1 MVVAVLLPR
10 FSLLVALAGSRE
22 ELVGKPVALAP
33 ELGRA
38 QFIGETSPA
47 AEVHGVRA
55 GMRLGEAM
63 ARCPKLMLVPPDP
76 AGVAE
81 AWERVLVALESIGA
95 AVEPGAPGAAC
106 FDAGGL
112 LGLHGGIEG
121 VLSAARRALDRPA
134 RLAAAPSRF
143 AALAAAARG
152 RARRPVVVP
161 GALGS
166 QRDDPDPAR
175 AAAAAARFLAPL
187 PVDLLGLDAR
197 VAALAEPLERL
208 GLRTLGELAA
218 LPRGKVA
225 DRFGAPGLTAWEL
238 ARGTGDAPLPR
249 QAAQRLR
256 ERLDLPESS
265 SGPALERALALLV
278 DRLLARRERRGRTIR
293 AAVVEATLVE
303 GGTWRERAVFREA
316 LADPA
321 RMRLVLAPRLAALPA
336 PAEALALAVER
347 FGPAAADQRQLLQD
361 SIAVRRARL
370 REAVRQARVAAGPEA
385 ALRVLEVEPG
395 SRVPERRAVLTPFS

>member
-10 FSLLVALAGSRE
+10 FSLLVALAGGRR
-22 ELVGKPVALAP
+22 ELVGTPVALAP

-38 QFIGETSPA
+38 QYIGETSPA

-63 ARCPKLMLVPPDP
+63 ARCPKLALVPPDP

-81 AWERVLVALESIGA
+81 AWEGVLAALESIGA
-95 AVEPGAPGAAC
+95 AVEPGAPGAVC
-106 FDAGGL
+106 FDASGL
-112 LGLHGGIEG
+112 LRLHGGIEG
-121 VLSAARRALDRPA
+121 VLRAVRRALHRPA

-143 AALAAAARG
+143 AALAAAART
-152 RARRPVVVP
+152 RARKQITVHF
-161 GALGS
+161 
-166 QRDDPDPAR
+166 
-175 AAAAAARFLAPL
+175 AAPFLAPL
-187 PVDLLGLDAR
+187 PIDLLGLDER
-197 VAALAEPLERL
+197 VAALVEPLERL
-208 GLRTLGELAA
+208 GVRTLGELAT
-218 LPRGKVA
+218 LPRAKVS
-225 DRFGAPGLTAWEL
+225 DRFGIPGITAWEL
-238 ARGTGDAPLPR
+238 ARGDGDAPPTR
-249 QAAQRLR
+249 RPMQRLR

-293 AAVVEATLVE
+293 AAVLEATLVE
-303 GGTWRERAVFREA
+303 GGTWRERVVFREA
-316 LADPA
+316 LADPV
-321 RMRLVLAPRLAALPA
+321 RMRLVLIPRLAGLPA
-336 PAEALALAVER
+336 PAEALAVVVER
-347 FGPAAADQRQLLQD
+347 FGPAAADQPSLLED

-370 REAVRQARVAAGPEA
+370 REAVRQARVAAGPDA

>member
-1 MVVAVLLPR
+1 MRTYVRMVIAVLLPR
-10 FSLLVALAGSRE
+10 FSLLVALAGDRE

-38 QFIGETSPA
+38 QYIGEVSPA

-81 AWERVLVALESIGA
+81 AWERVLAALESVGA
-95 AVEPGAPGAAC
+95 AVEPGAPGAVC
-106 FDAGGL
+106 FDASGL

-121 VLSAARRALDRPA
+121 VLRVTRQALRRPA

-152 RARRPVVVP
+152 RARKPVVVHF
-161 GALGS
+161 
-166 QRDDPDPAR
+166 AR
-175 AAAAAARFLAPL
+175 QFLASAPI
-187 PVDLLGLDAR
+187 DLLGLDER
-197 VAALAEPLERL
+197 VGALVEPLERL
-208 GLRTLGELAA
+208 GIRTLGELAA
-218 LPRGKVA
+218 LPRFKVA
-225 DRFGAPGLTAWEL
+225 DRFGTPGLTAWEL
-238 ARGTGDAPLPR
+238 ARGEGDAPLPR
-249 QAAQRLR
+249 QPGERLR

-293 AAVVEATLVE
+293 AAVLEAMLVE
-303 GGTWRERAVFREA
+303 GGTWRERVVFREA

-321 RMRLVLAPRLAALPA
+321 RMRLVLTPRLAGLPA
-336 PAEALALAVER
+336 PAEALAVAVER
-347 FGPAAADQRQLLQD
+347 FGPAAADQRSLLED
-361 SIAVRRARL
+361 SNAVRRARL
-370 REAVRQARVAAGPEA
+370 REAVRQARAAAGPEA
-385 ALRVLEVEPG
+385 ALRVLQVEPG
-395 SRVPERRAVLTPFS
+395 SRVPERRAVLTPFT

>member
-10 FSLLVALAGSRE
+10 FSLLVALAGERQ

-38 QFIGETSPA
+38 QYIGEISPA

-63 ARCPKLMLVPPDP
+63 ARCPKLALVPPDP

-81 AWERVLVALESIGA
+81 AWEGVLAALESIGA
-95 AVEPGAPGAAC
+95 AVEPGAPGAVC
-106 FDAGGL
+106 FDASGL
-112 LGLHGGIEG
+112 LRLHGGIEG
-121 VLSAARRALDRPA
+121 VLRAVRRALHRPA

-143 AALAAAARG
+143 AALAAAART
-152 RARRPVVVP
+152 RARKQITVHF
-161 GALGS
+161 
-166 QRDDPDPAR
+166 
-175 AAAAAARFLAPL
+175 AAPFLAPL
-187 PVDLLGLDAR
+187 PIDLLGLDER
-197 VAALAEPLERL
+197 VAALVEPLERL
-208 GLRTLGELAA
+208 GVRTLGELAT
-218 LPRGKVA
+218 LPRANVS
-225 DRFGAPGLTAWEL
+225 DRFGIPGITAWEL
-238 ARGTGDAPLPR
+238 ARGDGDVPLPR
-249 QAAQRLR
+249 RPMQRLR

-293 AAVVEATLVE
+293 AAVLEATLVE
-303 GGTWRERAVFREA
+303 GGTWRERVVFREA
-316 LADPA
+316 LADPV
-321 RMRLVLAPRLAALPA
+321 RMRLVLIPRLAGLPA
-336 PAEALALAVER
+336 PAEALAVVVER
-347 FGPAAADQRQLLQD
+347 FGPAAADQPSLLED

-370 REAVRQARVAAGPEA
+370 REAVRQARVAAGPDA

>member
-10 FSLLVALAGSRE
+10 FSLLVALGSRE

-47 AEVHGVRA
+47 AEVYGVRA

-63 ARCPKLMLVPPDP
+63 ARCPKLALVPPDP

-81 AWERVLVALESIGA
+81 AWEGVLAGLESIGA
-95 AVEPGAPGAAC
+95 AVESGAPGALC
-106 FDAGGL
+106 FDASGL

-121 VLSAARRALDRPA
+121 VLGATRRALERPA

-143 AALAAAARG
+143 AALAAAARS
-152 RARRPVVVP
+152 RARKPFVVSGP
-161 GALGS
+161 LASLRADLDRERS
-166 QRDDPDPAR
+166 AAIAR
-175 AAAAAARFLAPL
+175 RFLAPL
-187 PVDLLGLDAR
+187 PVDLLALDGR
-197 VAALAEPLERL
+197 VAALVEPLERL
-208 GLRTLGELAA
+208 GIRTLGELAA
-218 LPRGKVA
+218 LPRAKVS
-225 DRFGAPGLTAWEL
+225 DRFGEPGITAWNL
-238 ARGTGDAPLPR
+238 ARGAGDAPLPR
-249 QAAQRLR
+249 QPVQRLR

-265 SGPALERALALLV
+265 SGPALERALAMLV

-293 AAVVEATLVE
+293 AAVLEAMLVE
-303 GGTWRERAVFREA
+303 GGTWRDRVVFREA

-321 RMRLVLAPRLAALPA
+321 RMRLVLTPRLAALPA
-336 PAEALALAVER
+336 PAEALALSVER
-347 FGPAAADQRQLLQD
+347 FGPAAADQPALLED

>member
-10 FSLLVALAGSRE
+10 FSLLVALAGGRR
-22 ELVGKPVALAP
+22 ELVGTPVALAP

-38 QFIGETSPA
+38 QYIGETSPA

-63 ARCPKLMLVPPDP
+63 ARCPKLALVPPDP

-81 AWERVLVALESIGA
+81 AWEGVLAALESIGA
-95 AVEPGAPGAAC
+95 AVEPGAPGAVC
-106 FDAGGL
+106 FDASGL
-112 LGLHGGIEG
+112 LRLHGGIEG
-121 VLSAARRALDRPA
+121 VLRAVRRALHRPA

-143 AALAAAARG
+143 AALAAAART
-152 RARRPVVVP
+152 RARKQITVHF
-161 GALGS
+161 
-166 QRDDPDPAR
+166 
-175 AAAAAARFLAPL
+175 AAPFLAPL
-187 PVDLLGLDAR
+187 PIDLLGLDER
-197 VAALAEPLERL
+197 VAALVEPLERL
-208 GLRTLGELAA
+208 GVRTLGELAT
-218 LPRGKVA
+218 LPRAKVS
-225 DRFGAPGLTAWEL
+225 DRFGIPGITAWEL
-238 ARGTGDAPLPR
+238 ARGDGDAPLPR
-249 QAAQRLR
+249 RPMQRLR

-293 AAVVEATLVE
+293 AAVLEATLVE
-303 GGTWRERAVFREA
+303 GGTWRERVVFREA
-316 LADPA
+316 LADPV
-321 RMRLVLAPRLAALPA
+321 RMRLVLIPRLAGLPA
-336 PAEALALAVER
+336 PAEALAVVVER
-347 FGPAAADQRQLLQD
+347 FGPAAADQPSLLED

-370 REAVRQARVAAGPEA
+370 REAVRQARVAAGPDA

>member
-10 FSLLVALAGSRE
+10 FSLLVALAGGRR
-22 ELVGKPVALAP
+22 ELVGTPVALAP

-38 QFIGETSPA
+38 QYIGETSPA

-63 ARCPKLMLVPPDP
+63 ARCPKLALVPPDP

-81 AWERVLVALESIGA
+81 AWEGVLAALESIGA
-95 AVEPGAPGAAC
+95 AVEPGAPGAVC
-106 FDAGGL
+106 FDASGL
-112 LGLHGGIEG
+112 LRLHGGIEG
-121 VLSAARRALDRPA
+121 VLRAVRRALHRPA

-143 AALAAAARG
+143 AALAAAART
-152 RARRPVVVP
+152 RARKQITVHF
-161 GALGS
+161 
-166 QRDDPDPAR
+166 
-175 AAAAAARFLAPL
+175 AAPFLAPL
-187 PVDLLGLDAR
+187 PIDLLGLDER
-197 VAALAEPLERL
+197 VAALVEPLERL
-208 GLRTLGELAA
+208 GVRTLGELAT
-218 LPRGKVA
+218 LPRANVS
-225 DRFGAPGLTAWEL
+225 DRFGIPGITAWEL
-238 ARGTGDAPLPR
+238 ARGDGDAPLPR
-249 QAAQRLR
+249 RPMQRLR

-293 AAVVEATLVE
+293 AAVLEATLVE
-303 GGTWRERAVFREA
+303 GGTWRERVVFREA
-316 LADPA
+316 LADPV
-321 RMRLVLAPRLAALPA
+321 RMRLVLIPRLAGLPA
-336 PAEALALAVER
+336 PAEALAVVVER
-347 FGPAAADQRQLLQD
+347 FGPAAADQPSLLED

-370 REAVRQARVAAGPEA
+370 REAVRQARVAAGPDA

>member
-10 FSLLVALAGSRE
+10 FSLLVALAGGRR
-22 ELVGKPVALAP
+22 ELVGTPVALAP

-38 QFIGETSPA
+38 QYIGETSPA

-63 ARCPKLMLVPPDP
+63 ARCPKLALVPPDP

-81 AWERVLVALESIGA
+81 AWEGVLAALESIGA
-95 AVEPGAPGAAC
+95 AVEPGAPGAVC
-106 FDAGGL
+106 FDASGL
-112 LGLHGGIEG
+112 LRLHGGIEG
-121 VLSAARRALDRPA
+121 VLRAVRRALYRPA

-143 AALAAAARG
+143 AALAAAART
-152 RARRPVVVP
+152 RARKQITVHF
-161 GALGS
+161 
-166 QRDDPDPAR
+166 
-175 AAAAAARFLAPL
+175 AAPFLAPL
-187 PVDLLGLDAR
+187 PIDLLGLDER
-197 VAALAEPLERL
+197 VAALVEPLERL
-208 GLRTLGELAA
+208 GVRTLGELAT
-218 LPRGKVA
+218 LPRANVS
-225 DRFGAPGLTAWEL
+225 DRFGIPGITAWEL
-238 ARGTGDAPLPR
+238 ARGDGDAPLPR
-249 QAAQRLR
+249 RPMQRLR

-293 AAVVEATLVE
+293 AAVLEAMLVE
-303 GGTWRERAVFREA
+303 GGTRRERVVFREA
-316 LADPA
+316 LADPV
-321 RMRLVLAPRLAALPA
+321 RMRLVLIPRLAGLPA
-336 PAEALALAVER
+336 PAEALAVVVER
-347 FGPAAADQRQLLQD
+347 FGPAAADQPSLLED

-370 REAVRQARVAAGPEA
+370 REAVRQARVAAGPDA